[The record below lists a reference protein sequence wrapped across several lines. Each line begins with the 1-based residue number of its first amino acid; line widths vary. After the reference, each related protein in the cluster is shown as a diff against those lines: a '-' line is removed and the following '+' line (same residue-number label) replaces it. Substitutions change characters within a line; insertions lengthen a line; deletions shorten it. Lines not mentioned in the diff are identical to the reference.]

1 MDKPSFSVDDPA
13 KALARFQQAMQR
25 ILSVSKEE
33 LKRREEAAKRERQA
47 KRRKSRQ
54 AARAVS

>member
-1 MDKPSFSVDDPA
+1 MDKPSFSVDDPE

-33 LKRREEAAKRERQA
+33 LKRREEEAKRERQA
-47 KRRKSRQ
+47 KRRKSR
-54 AARAVS
+54 